1 MDRTFGSRLRVQR
14 EQRQIALA
22 TIAGQTKINLSL
34 LEGLERDDMS
44 RWPAG
49 VFRRSYVRAYAR
61 AIGLEPEAVIR
72 EFIQAYPDSA
82 DGTLGETLISGGDSA
97 GHRPPTRLQYLV
109 GSAIGALPGAHRLR
123 RQPRDLPPASVS
135 PALASASVPP
145 VVAAS
150 AVEPDALG
158 LERDLSAVAHLC
170 SRLAR
175 VVDAREVTPVL
186 EEAARIVG
194 AVGMI
199 LWIWDPRH
207 LALTPLLSHGYS
219 DDVLA
224 QLPPVGRDTDNA
236 IATAFRSAE
245 ACVVDGSD
253 QATGAVAIPVT
264 TAAGCLGVLAFE
276 LRHRAERRESVRA
289 FATILAAQLA
299 TLVGSPPAASSAE
312 AVSA

>member
-1 MDRTFGSRLRVQR
+1 MDRSFGSRLRMRR
-14 EQRQIALA
+14 EQRQVALA
-22 TIAGQTKINLSL
+22 AIADQTKIKLSL

-44 RWPAG
+44 HWPAG
-49 VFRRSYVRAYAR
+49 VFRRSFVRAYAR

-72 EFIQAYPDSA
+72 EFIQAYPDAA
-82 DGTLGETLISGGDSA
+82 DNTVGETLISGGEAAS
-97 GHRPPTRLQYLV
+97 HRPPTRFQHLV

-123 RQPRDLPPASVS
+123 RQPRDPTPASVS
-135 PALASASVPP
+135 PAVAAKGPP
-145 VVAAS
+145 VLADS
-150 AVEPDALG
+150 AVEPGAPG

-175 VVDAREVTPVL
+175 VVDARDVTLVL
-186 EEAARIVG
+186 EDAAKVVG

-199 LWIWDPRH
+199 LWVWDPRH
-207 LALTPLLSHGYS
+207 GALTPLLSHGYP

-224 QLPPVGRDTDNA
+224 QLPPVRRETDNA

-245 ACVVDGSD
+245 TCVVDGSD
-253 QATGAVAIPVT
+253 LSTGAVAIPVT
-264 TAAGCLGVLAFE
+264 TASGCLGVLALE

-299 TLVGSPPAASSAE
+299 TLLGAPPAASAAE